1 MLRKTVVA
9 VALLTACSI
18 ANANPYVGGSI
29 GQAKFDHANAS
40 LNSAIMSGSEALE
53 MQDDSSLAGK
63 IYAGYQFNQ
72 YFALEG
78 AIGGYDALDGDI
90 VTVGDMKFV
99 AFQPKAILPLT
110 DRFSLYAKAGIAYFN
125 AEFKVSNSV
134 VGASGYTTMSDTTMT
149 GIYGI
154 GAEFALTD
162 NLHLEATWDYMNP
175 ELEVVKLASAT
186 ATIDADIN
194 VFSLGLSYHF

>member
-1 MLRKTVVA
+1 
-9 VALLTACSI
+9 
-18 ANANPYVGGSI
+18 
-29 GQAKFDHANAS
+29 
-40 LNSAIMSGSEALE
+40 
-53 MQDDSSLAGK
+53 
-63 IYAGYQFNQ
+63 
-72 YFALEG
+72 
-78 AIGGYDALDGDI
+78 
-90 VTVGDMKFV
+90 
-99 AFQPKAILPLT
+99 
-110 DRFSLYAKAGIAYFN
+110 
-125 AEFKVSNSV
+125 
-134 VGASGYTTMSDTTMT
+134 MT

>member
-1 MLRKTVVA
+1 MFRKTVVA
-9 VALLTACSI
+9 VALLSVCSI
-18 ANANPYVGGSI
+18 ANANPYIGGSI
-29 GQAKFDHANAS
+29 GQTKFGHANAS
-40 LNSAIMSGSEALE
+40 LNSSLMSGSTALE

-90 VTVGDMKFV
+90 VTVGDMQFL
-99 AFQPKAILPLT
+99 ALQPKAIWPLT
-110 DRFSLYAKAGIAYFN
+110 DRFSLYAKAGLAYFN

-134 VGASGYTTMSDTTMT
+134 FSESGYTTMSDTTVAGM
-149 GIYGI
+149 YGI

-162 NLHLEATWDYMNP
+162 NLHLEASWDYMHP
-175 ELEVVKLASAT
+175 ELEVIKFASAT
-186 ATIDADIN
+186 ATVDADIN